1 MANRFKISP
10 FLFLCGAT
18 FLSFSAGTI
27 AEEKARRVGIIFEGS
42 FESPDISK
50 KPQGAES
57 TLMVPFYE
65 WDYGVRSF
73 STEEWEKRE
82 LTWERALEL
91 SRNLG
96 DKIIEEVEPKFI
108 RNDRDVVQY
117 AILAAK
123 DPFLATSAL
132 SDHFR
137 GKFEE
142 TMGNSLYLV
151 FIDRYVIYVFP
162 AVGGALEDYGPSL
175 VDEFRTTALPIS
187 LEVFFLNDDGLRV
200 IGELS
205 RDASPE

>member
-1 MANRFKISP
+1 MANRFKIPS
-10 FLFLCGAT
+10 FLFFCCAVFVCLPGKA
-18 FLSFSAGTI
+18 A

-50 KPQGAES
+50 KPPGGES

-65 WDYGVRSF
+65 WDYGIRSF

-82 LTWERALEL
+82 LTWDRSLEL
-91 SRNLG
+91 SRSLG
-96 DKIIEEVEPKFI
+96 DQIMEEVEPELI
-108 RNDRDVVQY
+108 RDDRGVVQY

-123 DPFLATSAL
+123 EPFLSTAAF
-132 SDHFR
+132 SDQFR
-137 GKFEE
+137 VKFEE
-142 TMGNSLYLV
+142 TMGKSLYLV

-162 AVGGALEDYGPSL
+162 AVGGTLEDYGPAL
-175 VDEFRTTALPIS
+175 VDEFQSTPLPVS

-205 RDASPE
+205 RNATPE